1 MTGAPKIEA
10 MNLIDEMEIEARG
23 VYGGAVESLFNGN
36 CNFAIP
42 IRSIFINKNEAYIQT
57 CGGIVYDSEASKE
70 YNEIQKKL
78 AASKVVM
85 DKFNGDLK

>member
-1 MTGAPKIEA
+1 

-23 VYGGAVESLFNGN
+23 IYGGAVGEFCFNGN

-70 YNEIQKKL
+70 YNEIQSINIRIIVFKSL
-78 AASKVVM
+78 YLIVTNSI
-85 DKFNGDLK
+85 L